1 MTRKIYRTAQ
11 GKTVDLGAILL
22 QNENVRAVGN
32 MGVNARGDIVD
43 NQNKS
48 IDSKN
53 RQLKRQY
60 DRQVTP
66 SADPND
72 NYVAVSRK
80 RSRNEDDKPAK
91 TAKAPVVEAPVVE
104 EEPVD
109 PVVEQSVQPE
119 PTRTILPEGGLA
131 AAIAKARQIKQEPLK
146 TSRQQAQDKPGVRK
160 L

>member
-22 QNENVRAVGN
+22 QNETVRAVGN
-32 MGVNARGDIVD
+32 MGVNARGDVID

-60 DRQVTP
+60 DRQVAQQTTN
-66 SADPND
+66 PND

-80 RSRNEDDKPAK
+80 RSQDGAEKPTK
-91 TAKAPVVEAPVVE
+91 VTRAPEPEAVLDPVVE
-104 EEPVD
+104 EPAAPVSAGT
-109 PVVEQSVQPE
+109 V
-119 PTRTILPEGGLA
+119 LPEGGLA
-131 AAIAKARQIKQEPLK
+131 AAIAKARSIKQEPLK
-146 TSRQQAQDKPGVRK
+146 TPRQQAQEKPGVRK